1 MSRYAE
7 KTDVSSDRSRSE
19 IEKTLARYG
28 ANKFMYGWEDGRA
41 IVCFEMNSKR
51 VRFELPLP
59 DRNDREITHTPGR
72 DLERTPPQQ
81 AKEYEQ
87 RVKQKWRALCLVIKA
102 KLEATETGITTFEE
116 EFLARAETHD
126 IGGINVPV
134 ACAEDVLIM
143 KVLGGRP
150 KDLEDVEAILARR
163 KGLDLKR
170 VRATLRL
177 LESALDRSDLISE
190 LDRVSRRAKR

>member
-116 EFLARAETHD
+116 EFLAHIMLPGSDQTVGQYAIPKMEQAYVE
-126 IGGINVPV
+126 GKMVP
-134 ACAEDVLIM
+134 L
-143 KVLGGRP
+143 LP
-150 KDLEDVEAILARR
+150 PPS
-163 KGLDLKR
+163 KGK
-170 VRATLRL
+170 
-177 LESALDRSDLISE
+177 
-190 LDRVSRRAKR
+190 